1 MLRRGM
7 VHVEGDTTMD
17 RNSRTREG
25 LRGYGIGVTIVHP
38 AGRVVGISNDY
49 PYAKIFKPATLRK
62 NPKKH

>member
-1 MLRRGM
+1 MLPRGTPRICGGTTLDRDSRRKAGQ
-7 VHVEGDTTMD
+7 
-17 RNSRTREG
+17 
-25 LRGYGIGVTIVHP
+25 RGYGIGVSRMHP